1 MTSSPDPE
9 LESLRAATASP
20 SVVQTTYTT
29 EKLHTNILAAALN
42 NKAKLA
48 ERRHLAAALWNLHAK
63 ETIEADRITA
73 LAAVNE
79 QRLVKQGQYSI
90 VDLFVTMTVDAQQ
103 RELAI
108 EVKVDGVPK
117 GEQLASLAA
126 APGGGVHRRMILLC
140 LGSSQACR
148 IEPFDGEIPEI
159 TRWSVADLVG
169 LKNVIEAAAPKLGDA
184 QAWLE
189 ELEHEELRRRRAWTD
204 EAALADCGYRG
215 RMMLA
220 YRYHA
225 GAEALKPS
233 GSLWEVSI
241 QPFSV
246 VLHGKSSHH
255 EVPYEDTV
263 VTLYLEV
270 ADRKLRVKAGAWYKL
285 VDARAATEHL
295 IPKMEAAMAARGLA
309 VTRSRRDG
317 GASVSLIS
325 IGQKPVD
332 ESREAF
338 VDLLRRVH
346 EAWKS
351 IVW

>member
-29 EKLHTNILAAALN
+29 ERLHTNLLAAALN
-42 NKAKLA
+42 NKAKQA
-48 ERRHLAAALWNLHAK
+48 EARRLAAALWNLSAK
-63 ETIEADRITA
+63 ETIEADTITA
-73 LAAVNE
+73 LAAVKE
-79 QRLVKQGQYSI
+79 LRLVEQGQYSI
-90 VDLFVTMTVDAQQ
+90 VDLFVTMTVGGLQ
-103 RELAI
+103 RELAV
-108 EVKVDGVPK
+108 EVKVDGTPK

-126 APGGGVHRRMILLC
+126 GPGGGAHRRMILLC
-140 LGSSQACR
+140 LGSAQACR
-148 IEPFDGEIPEI
+148 IEPFEGEIPAV

-169 LKNVIEAAAPKLGDA
+169 LKGLIEAAAPKLGDA

-204 EAALADCGYRG
+204 EAALADCGYRS

-225 GAEALKPS
+225 GAEALKAS

-241 QPFSV
+241 QPFGV

-255 EVPYEDTV
+255 EVPYEGTF

-285 VDARAATEHL
+285 VDARAATDHL
-295 IPKMEAAMAARGLA
+295 IPRIEAAIAACGLA
-309 VTRSRRDG
+309 VTRSRRVD
-317 GASVSLIS
+317 GASVSLMS
-325 IGQKPVD
+325 IGQEPVD
-332 ESREAF
+332 ETREAF
-338 VDLLRRVH
+338 VNLLRRVH

-351 IVW
+351 IHW

>member
-1 MTSSPDPE
+1 MTPSLDPE

-42 NKAKLA
+42 NKAKPA
-48 ERRHLAAALWNLHAK
+48 EARRLGAALWNLRTNEA
-63 ETIEADRITA
+63 IEADRITA
-73 LAAVNE
+73 LAAVKE
-79 QRLVKQGQYSI
+79 QRLVEHGQYSI
-90 VDLFVTMTVDAQQ
+90 VDLFVTMTVDGQQ
-103 RELAI
+103 RELAV
-108 EVKVDGVPK
+108 EVKVDGTPK

-126 APGGGVHRRMILLC
+126 GPGGGAHRRMILLC
-140 LGSSQACR
+140 LGSAQACR
-148 IEPFDGEIPEI
+148 IEPFEGEIPEV
-159 TRWSVADLVG
+159 TRWLVADLVG
-169 LKNVIEAAAPKLGDA
+169 LKELIEAAAPKHGDA

-189 ELEHEELRRRRAWTD
+189 ELQHEELRRRRAWTD

-225 GAEALKPS
+225 GAEGLKPS

-241 QPFSV
+241 QPFGV

-295 IPKMEAAMAARGLA
+295 LPKIEVAMVARGLA
-309 VTRSRRDG
+309 VARSRRVG
-317 GASVSLIS
+317 GASVSLMS
-325 IGQKPVD
+325 IGPEPVD

-338 VDLLRRVH
+338 VELLRRVH

-351 IVW
+351 IAW